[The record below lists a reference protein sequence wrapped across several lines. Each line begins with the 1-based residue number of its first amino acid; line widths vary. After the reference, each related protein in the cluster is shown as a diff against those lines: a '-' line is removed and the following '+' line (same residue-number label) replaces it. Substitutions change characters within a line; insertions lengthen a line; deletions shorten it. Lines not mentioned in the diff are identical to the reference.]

1 MPLQTFDPLIRQWF
15 HQHFSVPTVAQQLG
29 WPAIQQGHDTLI
41 AAPTG
46 SGKTLTAFLASLDR
60 LLRLALA
67 GELREQTYVVYV
79 SPLRAL
85 SNDIQRNLQGP
96 LAELL
101 AMARL
106 EQPHCPEIRAL
117 VRTGDTP
124 ASERQRMLRQPPHI
138 LVTTPESLYLVLTAR
153 RSRELLRRADT
164 VIVDEIHAVARDKR
178 GSHLALSLERLDELV
193 TAAVAEPS
201 LPGAAP
207 ARKRPVRIG
216 LSATQK
222 PLEELAR
229 FLTGAARPAP
239 VIVDIGHLRDMDLA
253 VEVPTMEL
261 QAVCTHEHW
270 AEVYERLVH
279 LIEGH
284 RSTLIFVNTRKLA
297 ERVAHQLTER
307 LGEDQVLSH
316 HGSLAQASR
325 QRTERRLKDGQ
336 LKAVVATASLEL
348 GIDIGHIDLVCQLG
362 TPRSIATFLQRV
374 GRAGH
379 ALGLVPKGRLFALS
393 REELIECLS
402 LTRAVHKGRLD
413 RVEIP
418 AAPLD
423 ILAQQLVAA
432 VACDDWDEDAL
443 FALCRRA
450 YAYRDL
456 ARADYEDVLE
466 MLSEGIA
473 GARGRHGAYLHRDRV
488 NRRLKPRRNAR
499 LTAIT
504 CGGAIPEIADYRV
517 VTDDEQR
524 TVVGTLD
531 EDFAVESNA
540 GDIFL
545 LGNTSWQIKHV
556 RGGEVVVR
564 DAHGAPP
571 TIPFWRGE
579 APGRTFEL
587 SAEVSRLRED
597 LVARHNGARESAV
610 GWLMETSRVSR
621 VGAEQAL
628 AYVGA
633 QFGATGMV
641 PTQKRLL
648 FERFFDESGGM
659 QLVVHA
665 PFGTRI
671 NRAWGLALRKRF
683 CRTFDFEL
691 QASAD
696 DNGVVLSLGAQQSFP
711 LEQMFRLV
719 PSHLARDVLVQ
730 AFLAVPFFGTRWR
743 WNATRALQ
751 LKRSQKGQRVPPHLQ
766 RMRADDLLTAVFPA
780 QTQCQEHVVGDIPL
794 PDHPLVRQTVH
805 DCLHEA
811 ADVGGMLGVLQG
823 IESGAIE
830 TIALDTREPSPFAH
844 QLLNAS
850 PYAFLDDAPL
860 EERRARAV
868 TLRRTLSTEALRDL
882 GRLDPEAV
890 DQVRGEAWPVVRDAD
905 ELHDV
910 LLSQGAL
917 PEADA
922 REWQAFFEE
931 LRSMGRATLV
941 TTGGPALWA
950 ATERWPLVQAVWV
963 KAEARPVVVVPAGVR
978 ALWPREEAVTY
989 VVRGRMECVGPTTVP
1004 AMARAL
1010 GLEPADVEG
1019 AMLAL
1024 ENQGLV
1030 LRGRFTQQGPG
1041 PLATSASHGDG
1052 PIEWCDRRLLARIH
1066 RLTLE
1071 GLRRQIAPVPPE
1083 QFIRFL
1089 LRHQHVAPPSRLQGQ
1104 AGLATL
1110 LEQLEGFA
1118 APAGHWEKHL
1128 LSARLEGYNHGWLD
1142 GLTFFG
1148 QATWG
1153 RLRPVTALAAK
1164 QHGGRGLYS
1173 DPGVG
1178 VPTPATGAPIKSLT
1192 RSTPIT
1198 LMLREHVPWLLPVV
1212 NEAKDAALAA
1222 LPTTSN
1228 ARAAYEAFVRHGAL
1242 FPAQLGTILALLP
1255 TQVDDVLGELAAYG
1269 LVTSDGYPALRTLLG
1284 ATAKKRPRASWRRRR
1299 AYPLTPVQPVGRWT
1313 LLRSN
1318 LIPTVLAEERTEEW
1332 CRLLLR
1338 RYGVMFRDLLANE
1351 SAAPPWH
1358 ELVRSYRR
1366 LEARGEIRGGR
1377 FVARVGGEQYAL
1389 PEVIHVL
1396 RSAANAAEEK
1406 QVVLP
1411 ATDPLNFTG
1420 RMSGGKRVPALPGQ
1434 FIVIADG
1441 QVSGHERPTE
1451 KLGRFRPE
1459 RPFLPAQAEG
1469 LGDGPPPVIR
1479 P

>member
-1 MPLQTFDPLIRQWF
+1 M
-15 HQHFSVPTVAQQLG
+15 
-29 WPAIQQGHDTLI
+29 I

-46 SGKTLTAFLASLDR
+46 SGKTLSAFLASLDR
-60 LLRLALA
+60 LLQLALA

-85 SNDIQRNLQGP
+85 SNDIQRNLQRP

-101 AMARL
+101 ALARL
-106 EQPHCPEIRAL
+106 EQPNCPEIRAL
-117 VRTGDTP
+117 VRTGDTS
-124 ASERQRMLRQPPHI
+124 ASERQKMLRKPPHI

-153 RSRELLRRADT
+153 RSRELLRQADT
-164 VIVDEIHAVARDKR
+164 IIVDEIHAVARDKR
-178 GSHLALSLERLDELV
+178 GSHLAISLERLDELV
-193 TAAVAEPS
+193 TAPGAEPLLS
-201 LPGAAP
+201 GAA
-207 ARKRPVRIG
+207 ATRKRPVRIG

-222 PLEELAR
+222 PLEDLAR

-239 VIVDIGHLRDMDLA
+239 VIVDIGHFRDMDLA

-270 AEVYERLVH
+270 AEVYGRLVN
-279 LIEGH
+279 LIDEH
-284 RSTLIFVNTRKLA
+284 KSTLIFVNTRKLA

-307 LGEDQVLSH
+307 LGDDQVLSH
-316 HGSLAQASR
+316 HGSLSHASR
-325 QRTERRLKDGQ
+325 QRTEQRLKDGH

-379 ALGLVPKGRLFALS
+379 SLGLVPKGRVFALS
-393 REELIECLS
+393 REELIECLA
-402 LTRAVHKGRLD
+402 LTRAVHEGRLD

-418 AAPLD
+418 VAPLD
-423 ILAQQLVAA
+423 ILAQQMVAA

-443 FALCRRA
+443 FEMCRRA
-450 YAYRDL
+450 FPYRDL

-488 NRRLKPRRNAR
+488 NRRLRARKNAR

-517 VTDDEQR
+517 VTDDENR

-597 LVARHNGARESAV
+597 LVGQVNGDCRPHAPREEENPHAEREV
-610 GWLMETSRVSR
+610 YDALGWLMQTSRVSR
-621 VGAEQAL
+621 AGAEQAL
-628 AYVGA
+628 TYVSA

-671 NRAWGLALRKRF
+671 NRAWGLAMRKRF

-719 PSHLARDVLVQ
+719 PSHLAREVLVQ

-811 ADVGGMLGVLQG
+811 ADLGGMLGVLQG
-823 IESGAIE
+823 IESGAIQ

-844 QLLNAS
+844 ELLNAS

-868 TLRRTLSTEALRDL
+868 TMRRTLSVEALRDL
-882 GRLDPEAV
+882 GRLDPEAI
-890 DQVRGEAWPVVRDAD
+890 DQVRGEAWPVVRDAN

-917 PEADA
+917 PLADA
-922 REWQAFFEE
+922 REWQTFFEQ
-931 LRSMGRATLV
+931 LRSTGRATEV
-941 TTGGPALWA
+941 TTGGPVLWA
-950 ATERWPLVQAVWV
+950 ATERLPLVQAVWA
-963 KAEARPVVVVPAGVR
+963 KAEARPVVVVPTGVR

-989 VVRGRMECVGPTTVP
+989 IVRGRMECIGPATV
-1004 AMARAL
+1004 AAVARDL
-1010 GLEPADVEG
+1010 GLGTSDVEA

-1024 ENQGLV
+1024 EVQGMV
-1030 LRGRFTQQGPG
+1030 LRGRFTHQGPG

-1089 LRHQHVAPPSRLQGQ
+1089 LRHQHVAPPSRLKGQ
-1104 AGLATL
+1104 AGLVTL
-1110 LEQLEGFA
+1110 LGQMEGFA

-1128 LSARLEGYNHGWLD
+1128 LPARLEGYNHGWLD

-1148 QATWG
+1148 QAAWG
-1153 RLRPVTALAAK
+1153 RLRPLAASAAK
-1164 QHGGRGLYS
+1164 QAIGLN
-1173 DPGVG
+1173 GH
-1178 VPTPATGAPIKSLT
+1178 GAPMKSLT

-1198 LMLREHVPWLLPVV
+1198 LMLREHVPWLLPVAD
-1212 NEAKDAALAA
+1212 EANDEGVAA
-1222 LPTTSN
+1222 LPMGSN
-1228 ARAAYEAFVRHGAL
+1228 ARAAYEAFVQHGAL
-1242 FPAQLGTILALLP
+1242 FPTQLGSLLQLLP

-1269 LVTSDGYPALRTLLG
+1269 LVTSDGYPALRALLG
-1284 ATAKKRPRASWRRRR
+1284 AKGNKRTRASWRRRR
-1299 AYPLTPVQPVGRWT
+1299 AHPLTPVQPAGRWT
-1313 LLRSN
+1313 LLRSKFMAT
-1318 LIPTVLAEERTEEW
+1318 LSTEERTEQW

-1351 SAAPPWH
+1351 SAGPPWH
-1358 ELVRSYRR
+1358 ELVRTYRR

-1377 FVARVGGEQYAL
+1377 FVACVGGEQYAL
-1389 PEVIHVL
+1389 PGVIHAL
-1396 RSAANAAEEK
+1396 RSAADAADEK
-1406 QVVLP
+1406 PVVLA

-1420 RMSGGKRVPALPGQ
+1420 RMSGGTRVPALPGQ
-1434 FIVIADG
+1434 FIEIAGG
-1441 QVSGHERPTE
+1441 QVIGHERPTE
-1451 KLGRFRPE
+1451 KAPSLGGF
-1459 RPFLPAQAEG
+1459 G
-1469 LGDGPPPVIR
+1469 T
-1479 P
+1479 